1 MFFQAIKAIRRHKFG
16 MEELLDY
23 LIVSRE
29 ELNLGTLLSIEDAV
43 YCGYGVVKVPYDIA
57 KENEDEDIVKLLD
70 FSNDECVYMVP
81 IRIYGLYGYEIDN
94 MLTPG
99 NHPLSTLRLP

>member
-1 MFFQAIKAIRRHKFG
+1 

-29 ELNLGTLLSIEDAV
+29 ELKLNTLLSIEDAV

-57 KENEDEDIVKLLD
+57 KENEDEDEDIVKLLD

-81 IRIYGLYGYEIDN
+81 IRIYGLYCYEIDN